1 MLDCK
6 HTSSCFPQGALFR
19 CILSHIMVITFIF
32 CINNYN
38 ECLLFSK
45 VLYCCD
51 VFLAITNCCVLLLCI
66 YADSAG
72 HTFSMHFLSP
82 HYLCLWIILGK
93 TELGLANP
101 FSLDLADE
109 DKLSIDIDCH
119 AALVIFSNVI
129 RQRHPQSCLL
139 YCSLYFVNLV
149 CCSHFK
155 NK

>member
-1 MLDCK
+1 MNASYSAK
-6 HTSSCFPQGALFR
+6 YYIAPMFS
-19 CILSHIMVITFIF
+19 
-32 CINNYN
+32 
-38 ECLLFSK
+38 LLLQTA
-45 VLYCCD
+45 VCC
-51 VFLAITNCCVLLLCI
+51 CCVF

-93 TELGLANP
+93 TELELANP

-139 YCSLYFVNLV
+139 YCSLYFFNLV

>member
-1 MLDCK
+1 MNASYSAK
-6 HTSSCFPQGALFR
+6 YYIA
-19 CILSHIMVITFIF
+19 
-32 CINNYN
+32 
-38 ECLLFSK
+38 LLFSLLLQTA
-45 VLYCCD
+45 VCC
-51 VFLAITNCCVLLLCI
+51 CCVF

-119 AALVIFSNVI
+119 AALVIF
-129 RQRHPQSCLL
+129 
-139 YCSLYFVNLV
+139 F
-149 CCSHFK
+149 
-155 NK
+155 